1 MIAVQIDINGLLV
14 QIDIISER
22 TYFIFG
28 ILFEDDRT
36 YVMPYF
42 LYNVEIP
49 IGIIYTTLGEQIEQ
63 NVRFRPLPRIP
74 PCYPHPK
81 SS

>member
-1 MIAVQIDINGLLV
+1 MITVQVDINGLLIR
-14 QIDIISER
+14 IDIVSER
-22 TYFIFG
+22 TDLIFG
-28 ILFEDDRT
+28 ILLEDDRT

-42 LYNVEIP
+42 LYDVEIP
-49 IGIIYTTLGEQIEQ
+49 VGIIYATLGEQTEQ

-74 PCYPHPK
+74 LCYPHLK

>member
-1 MIAVQIDINGLLV
+1 MTAVQIDINGLLV
-14 QIDIISER
+14 RIDIISER
-22 TYFIFG
+22 TYLIFG

-42 LYNVEIP
+42 FYNVEIP
-49 IGIIYTTLGEQIEQ
+49 IGIINTTLGEQTEQ